1 MCLLLFKEDLYYG
14 TKEEQSQLLQ
24 KVLAANDTEAEEERM
39 VGEMLGAKGQVRN
52 KTIVFNPFVLGDFL
66 DPCL

>member
-52 KTIVFNPFVLGDFL
+52 KNTHSSGPVLL
-66 DPCL
+66 LKITYR